1 MWILISFWIVA
12 LLTVAATIKY
22 RKPMLLTVPFF
33 AMIGFLFVQVA
44 MVPMPFWDTVR
55 FVFSLR

>member
-1 MWILISFWIVA
+1 MWILIAFWIVVA
-12 LLTVAATIKY
+12 LSIFATVKY
-22 RKPMLLTVPFF
+22 RKPQLLTVPLF
-33 AMIGFLFVQVA
+33 AMAIFMVIQIA

>member
-1 MWILISFWIVA
+1 MWILIGFWVIA
-12 LLTVAATIKY
+12 LFAVIGTIKY
-22 RKPMLLTVPFF
+22 RKPLLLTVPFF
-33 AMIGFLFVQVA
+33 AMLAFLFIQIA